1 MRTFFVGRS
10 GILVR
15 SLLTAVT
22 LVAAGRLATA
32 QRTPLHL
39 VSTAWPPFTNAAGQ
53 PRFALDLVEAALG
66 RVGLTS
72 TTTIIDAARFTPALL
87 AGQFD
92 GSAAVWK
99 DADRERVLI
108 FSQPYLEN
116 RLILV
121 ARQDG
126 DVSAT
131 SLTALKGKRIA
142 IVEGYSYGDGVDNAG
157 PTFVRAPSE
166 EDSLRLLLDRRVD
179 YTLMDD
185 LVVQYIADNYGNEAR
200 ARLRFGVTPLVTRQL
215 YFAVRRALPD
225 AQSIIDRFNA
235 QLQGMVA
242 DHTYN
247 RLLHVGWI
255 WTDVDGD
262 GVLELV
268 PQTDRPGPNEPQ
280 HAYTLFST
288 SQPQALPPASVKTET
303 PAPKRFYLGGTIYTD
318 WAAVPDRYKAVGSDR
333 PDPSRSTATIFTFKW

>member
-1 MRTFFVGRS
+1 MCTFLAGRARPFIS
-10 GILVR
+10 
-15 SLLTAVT
+15 SLVT
-22 LVAAGRLATA
+22 LAALAAGGGLVAA

-39 VSTAWPPFTNAAGQ
+39 VSTAWAPFTNGPGQ

-66 RVGLTS
+66 RAGLTS
-72 TTTIIDAARFTPALL
+72 TTTIVETARFTPALL

-99 DADRERVLI
+99 DADRERVLV
-108 FSQPYLEN
+108 FSRPYLEN

-121 ARQDG
+121 GRQDG

-131 SLTALKGKRIA
+131 SLAALKGKRIA
-142 IVEGYSYGDGVDNAG
+142 IVEGYSYGEGVDNAG
-157 PTFVRAPSE
+157 PTFVRASSE
-166 EDSLRLLLDRRVD
+166 EECLRLLLDRRVD

-185 LVVQYIADNYGNEAR
+185 LVVEYIVDNYGNEAR
-200 ARLRFGVTPLVTRQL
+200 ARLHFGTVPLVTRQL

-225 AQSIIDRFNA
+225 AQSIVDRFNA

-268 PQTDRPGPNEPQ
+268 PQSDRPGPNEPE

-288 SQPQALPPASVKTET
+288 GPPPPSVAAKTET

-318 WAAVPDRYKAVGSDR
+318 WAAVPDSYKAVGSDR
-333 PDPSRSTATIFTFKW
+333 PDPRSSTATIFTFKW